1 MRSAKYS
8 VVNVEIGAV
17 NPAPLVPASPHR
29 VALMIAPIDATNP
42 FYVTP
47 DPTAPALVGIRVA
60 ADTGPLTL
68 RIEEFGDIVQNAW
81 YAGSW
86 TAAQLVAVVD
96 VTDSPRRRS

>member
-1 MRSAKYS
+1 MRSSKYT
-8 VVNVEIGAV
+8 VVYVDVGAV
-17 NPAPLVPASPHR
+17 NPAPLVPASPNR

-60 ADTGPLTL
+60 AATGPLTL
-68 RIEEFGDIVQNAW
+68 RVEEFGDILQNAW

-86 TAAQLVAVVD
+86 TAAQLVAVLD
-96 VTDSPRRRS
+96 VTDDMRRRS

>member
-8 VVNVEIGAV
+8 VVNVAVGAV

-29 VALMIAPIDATNP
+29 VALMIAPIEDANA

-47 DPTAPALVGIRVA
+47 DPKAIALIGIRVSA
-60 ADTGPLTL
+60 ATGPLTL
-68 RIEEFGDIVQNAW
+68 RVEELGDIVQNAW

-86 TAAQLVAVVD
+86 AGAQQVAVID
-96 VTDSPRRRS
+96 VSDDSRRRS